1 MDNII
6 DYIKNGREK
15 ISKVLD
21 YLSDQ
26 LELLHNGG
34 DVDYLI
40 LLDAVHFL
48 ETYPDSFLVPK
59 ENAVFEKSTENY
71 NFFGYNKL
79 INEYRAENAEL
90 KTLLKGLREYINA
103 AMGDVVFEKE
113 KFEHQLDTCI
123 QLERKHVDTE
133 INHIL
138 PLVDLMLT
146 RGQIKALSKS
156 FKSDVNNFDDMSKLA
171 VSKIIY
177 QLATNQNKK
186 DQVRN

>member
-71 NFFGYNKL
+71 NFFWHA
-79 INEYRAENAEL
+79 I
-90 KTLLKGLREYINA
+90 
-103 AMGDVVFEKE
+103 
-113 KFEHQLDTCI
+113 
-123 QLERKHVDTE
+123 
-133 INHIL
+133 
-138 PLVDLMLT
+138 
-146 RGQIKALSKS
+146 S
-156 FKSDVNNFDDMSKLA
+156 
-171 VSKIIY
+171 
-177 QLATNQNKK
+177 
-186 DQVRN
+186 